1 MEAIASVWW
10 LCVSGCLFTHALHVL
25 CDTAHV
31 LHDAARVLCDA
42 ARSICLNL
50 SRSTQCSCNY
60 SALPHGS
67 G

>member
-1 MEAIASVWW
+1 MEAIASVWL
-10 LCVSGCLFTHALHVL
+10 LCASECLFTRALHIL
-25 CDTAHV
+25 R
-31 LHDAARVLCDA
+31 DAARVICDA

-50 SRSTQCSCNY
+50 SRSTQYSCNY